1 MTPKIVQNN
10 RKRTLEQ
17 VTHDEEDNEM
27 RTPDRT
33 KRRKLLDDDE
43 TVLNA
48 VFSTPLVKRKICS
61 NRNTPIETPHSILK
75 IRQLIRSSTSPTI
88 GNLQE
93 EIMDSPV
100 LDKERKVNRQIR
112 FNISQSKKSS
122 SDDEINGKED
132 FSKLNTSELSE
143 EVFESPTVSE
153 KSPTENAI
161 LSNSDYTC
169 KNVYTAR
176 PRPSLR
182 RTYLQT
188 STESINES
196 LANYSKSRNYV
207 NSHLNT
213 SSINILD
220 NHSIKNIPQISK
232 RFSMLS
238 SSIHST
244 AILSPDSS
252 FETNVSLRRT
262 DENEFQCLSKIPK
275 EENTNCI
282 FASTPLIKSSIPEE
296 SQYSSKESIN
306 TEIEE
311 NIIPEMFCKDGNKL
325 SESIHQSNHL
335 ELCDDEK
342 LKNKKNNYKDL
353 SSVKILETI
362 RENYKN
368 NEEECKNISNV
379 MKKNLNHSE
388 NKEQRYQSFHDKPNE
403 FIHDIEEYSSSKNGE
418 HFDITDD
425 ESSDSDSEIV
435 LVLDEIETR
444 QNKQK
449 QESKSISSDINNIYD
464 DLNITDDESDS
475 NMEGQDNLQRN
486 ITSLDRQENSQSK
499 FSIKKKEVT
508 DETKI
513 KKESIR
519 LDNNNS
525 NKKTRKNSVQ
535 DMPKC
540 TNSKDIVNISTLN
553 LEVTPRITRS
563 RRASSITKEINS
575 SPLSS
580 PSKVTP
586 SKMSRSR
593 RASSLV
599 KEVLLG
605 SMVTTDENIKQMISS
620 GSEGLSEMSTPKRT
634 RSKRASSVTK
644 DVSIEAEGEEVKI
657 PIRRSS
663 RRSASVQKELEPVKS
678 LTKNDEILSI
688 SNISTEGNM
697 KKVQTKNTSSKM
709 KQSSGGAKKS
719 NANSSKLTKEYKTNE
734 QEIEES
740 STIKSSRKRGSSV
753 SKETIS
759 LIQTRRTSN
768 IKEIVS
774 QEIESPLEGIE
785 EQFLVKQ
792 IINKPTANTR
802 SRRLSIQSIPEELEE
817 ILSVPSKKRV
827 STANKR
833 QQAAQNSRMRRAASV
848 DLSQTDIKRK
858 TRSTR
863 SKGIFEET
871 IIEEEII
878 ETTNPV
884 DDFNSKEVV
893 MKKKRTTSDSSN
905 QKIDGSR
912 RARKSTK
919 QDIKDK
925 EANQF
930 LFSQP
935 EKTKDL
941 PLDQKGIFNTILIL
955 KYDI

>member
-1 MTPKIVQNN
+1 M
-10 RKRTLEQ
+10 
-17 VTHDEEDNEM
+17 
-27 RTPDRT
+27 
-33 KRRKLLDDDE
+33 
-43 TVLNA
+43 
-48 VFSTPLVKRKICS
+48 
-61 NRNTPIETPHSILK
+61 
-75 IRQLIRSSTSPTI
+75 
-88 GNLQE
+88 
-93 EIMDSPV
+93 
-100 LDKERKVNRQIR
+100 
-112 FNISQSKKSS
+112 
-122 SDDEINGKED
+122 
-132 FSKLNTSELSE
+132 
-143 EVFESPTVSE
+143 
-153 KSPTENAI
+153 
-161 LSNSDYTC
+161 
-169 KNVYTAR
+169 
-176 PRPSLR
+176 
-182 RTYLQT
+182 
-188 STESINES
+188 
-196 LANYSKSRNYV
+196 
-207 NSHLNT
+207 
-213 SSINILD
+213 
-220 NHSIKNIPQISK
+220 
-232 RFSMLS
+232 
-238 SSIHST
+238 
-244 AILSPDSS
+244 
-252 FETNVSLRRT
+252 
-262 DENEFQCLSKIPK
+262 
-275 EENTNCI
+275 
-282 FASTPLIKSSIPEE
+282 IKSSIPEE
-296 SQYSSKESIN
+296 SRYSSKESIN
-306 TEIEE
+306 TEIEKD
-311 NIIPEMFCKDGNKL
+311 IIPEMLCKDGNKL

-342 LKNKKNNYKDL
+342 LKNEKNNYKDV

-388 NKEQRYQSFHDKPNE
+388 NKEQCYQSFRDKPNE
-403 FIHDIEEYSSSKNGE
+403 FIHDIEEYTSSKNGE

-425 ESSDSDSEIV
+425 ESSDSDNEIV
-435 LVLDEIETR
+435 LVLDEIES
-444 QNKQK
+444 KQK
-449 QESKSISSDINNIYD
+449 QESKSIPSDINNIYD

-475 NMEGQDNLQRN
+475 NMEVQDTLQRSV
-486 ITSLDRQENSQSK
+486 TSLDRQENSQSK
-499 FSIKKKEVT
+499 FSIKKKEVA

-525 NKKTRKNSVQ
+525 NRKTRKNSIH
-535 DMPKC
+535 DIPEC

-580 PSKVTP
+580 PSKVP
-586 SKMSRSR
+586 SKTSRSR

-605 SMVTTDENIKQMISS
+605 SIVSTDENIKQTISS

-634 RSKRASSVTK
+634 RGKRASSITK
-644 DVSIEAEGEEVKI
+644 DVSIETEGEEVKI

-678 LTKNDEILSI
+678 LSKNDEILST

-697 KKVQTKNTSSKM
+697 KKVQTKSTSSKM

-740 STIKSSRKRGSSV
+740 STIKSSRKRSSSV

-759 LIQTRRTSN
+759 LIQSRRTSN
-768 IKEIVS
+768 VTKEIIS
-774 QEIESPLEGIE
+774 QEIKSPLEEIE
-785 EQFLVKQ
+785 EQFLMKQ
-792 IINKPTANTR
+792 VINRPTANTR
-802 SRRLSIQSIPEELEE
+802 SRRSSIQSIPEELEE
-817 ILSVPSKKRV
+817 ILSVPSKKRI

-833 QQAAQNSRMRRAASV
+833 QQNSRMRRAASV
-848 DLSQTDIKRK
+848 DLSQTEIKRK

-884 DDFNSKEVV
+884 DDFNNKEVV

-912 RARKSTK
+912 KTRKSIK
-919 QDIKDK
+919 QDTKDK

-941 PLDQKGIFNTILIL
+941 PLDQKAIGEVPKYMFSPPHTRSKTTTSDLRRKINFIPILSDDEDEGEDGKETQNIIRKTTEMRKPGYYIRCRTKFVL
-955 KYDI
+955 PMRSKHTSN